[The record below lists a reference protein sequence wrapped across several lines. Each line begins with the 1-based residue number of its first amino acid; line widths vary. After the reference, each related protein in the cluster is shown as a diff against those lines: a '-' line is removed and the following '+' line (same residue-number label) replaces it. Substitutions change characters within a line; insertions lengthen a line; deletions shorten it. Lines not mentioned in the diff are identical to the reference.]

1 MKLSNFQYDKEKYRI
16 HTWKDS
22 AFKGTVVNLAL
33 SKFGIKITLT
43 VSLSQSVL
51 KFNLKT

>member
-1 MKLSNFQYDKEKYRI
+1 MKLSNFQYDKQKCRN
-16 HTWKDS
+16 S

-33 SKFGIKITLT
+33 SSLHGGSLQITLT